1 MSSLYSVEKE
11 KNILIMTISGKYSYV
26 DFIKYP
32 KIIRNEC
39 IKEKKNKIIVNV
51 TPVYKSDIP
60 LVELFFLGEQIAN
73 VLKDHFK
80 VALIWDGENHNRF
93 LQKVATNRLALIRTF
108 DSLENAKA
116 WLIHDR
122 EDEPLFS

>member
-1 MSSLYSVEKE
+1 
-11 KNILIMTISGKYSYV
+11 MTISGKYSYV

-32 KIIRNEC
+32 RIIRNEC
-39 IKEKKNKIIVNV
+39 IKEKRNKIIVNV
-51 TPVYKSDIP
+51 TPVFKSEIP
-60 LVELFFLGEQIAN
+60 LVELFFLGEKIAN

>member
-11 KNILIMTISGKYSYV
+11 KNILIMTISGKYSYT

-39 IKEKKNKIIVNV
+39 IKEKRNKIIVNV
-51 TPVYKSDIP
+51 SPVFKSDIP
-60 LVELFFLGEQIAN
+60 LVELFFLGEKIAS

-116 WLIHDR
+116 WLIRDR

>member
-39 IKEKKNKIIVNV
+39 IKEKRNKIIVNV